1 MILEATKQLIAKE
14 SLSFDAAHDIL
25 KLIFNGECEPVQI
38 AAFLTALAS
47 KGETAH
53 EVAGMAKAMRN
64 CAVKVTPQNPIL
76 LDTCGTGGS
85 GHKTFN
91 ISTTAAFV
99 CAGAGIGVAKH
110 GNRAITSKCGSGDI
124 LAELGI
130 NIDANPKVIADCIDQ
145 ANIGFMFAP
154 NHHPAMKYVQPIR
167 KALGFRT
174 AFNILGPLAN
184 PANVDNQI
192 IGVANKTLM
201 TVMIDALALLGLQ
214 RAMVVHGCGMDEV
227 TLCGPSD
234 LLTLIDNEVTAR
246 TITPEEFGFK
256 TVAPEALAGGSVKE
270 NLALIKD
277 ILRGHNTGPLME
289 VVLLNAACGIF
300 IAGKSDSIEEGLA
313 LAKTSIRSGLA
324 IGSLENQIM
333 ISNQAV

>member
-14 SLSFDAAHDIL
+14 SLSFDGAHDIL
-25 KLIFNGECEPVQI
+25 KLIFKGECEPVQI
-38 AAFLTALAS
+38 AAFLTALAC
-47 KGETAH
+47 KGETAQ
-53 EVAGMAKAMRN
+53 EVAGMAQAMRN
-64 CAVKVTPQNPIL
+64 CAVKVTPKNPIL

-124 LAELGI
+124 LAELGV
-130 NIDANPKVIADCIDQ
+130 NIDANPAVIADCIDQ

-167 KALGFRT
+167 KTLGFRT

-192 IGVANKTLM
+192 IGVANKALM
-201 TVMIDALALLGLQ
+201 SVMIDALSLLGLK
-214 RAMVVHGCGMDEV
+214 RAMVVHGSGMDEV

-234 LLTLIDNEVTAR
+234 LLMLIDNKVTSR
-246 TITPEEFGFK
+246 TITPEAFGFQ
-256 TVAPEALAGGSVKE
+256 TVAPEALAGGTVKE

-277 ILRGHNTGPLME
+277 ILRGDNTGPLME
-289 VVLLNAACGIF
+289 VVVLNAACGIY
-300 IAGKSDSIEEGLA
+300 IAGKSNTIEEGLA
-313 LAKTSIRSGLA
+313 LAKKSIKAGYA
-324 IGSLENQIM
+324 IGALENQIM